1 MFLKFTKFQLACQS
15 GLEMRAVGLCQ
26 LMSPEVVQLAIKYAS
41 KLGRIQL
48 ADRIAESVNLRPPS
62 PPIPRLASNTI
73 LISCLEFSTTQTF
86 NAI

>member
-1 MFLKFTKFQLACQS
+1 MFQLACQS

-48 ADRIAESVNLRPPS
+48 ADRIAESVNQRPLS
-62 PPIPRLASNTI
+62 PPIQRLVSNI
-73 LISCLEFSTTQTF
+73 I
-86 NAI
+86 